1 MATHPASSIVIPY
14 IQHGER
20 KCLPVGG
27 GLAEQWKPNKIVAV
41 TRLAAK
47 PVCHITYLLVGLV
60 SLKSNIRSVTGSHS
74 CN

>member
-1 MATHPASSIVIPY
+1 MATYPASNVVIPY
-14 IQHGER
+14 IQQGER

-27 GLAEQWKPNKIVAV
+27 GLAEQWKPNKTVAM
-41 TRLAAK
+41 TRPTAK

-60 SLKSNIRSVTGSHS
+60 HLKSNIRSVTGSHS